1 MSVLRRTAAAV
12 IAALAVLL
20 CTSQAAAAVNA
31 QGVPSKGALVE
42 LSFKNRDGY
51 KIRVAGF
58 GQTVALS
65 VIRHLAE
72 GSSSTTY
79 FAHGTVTPTS
89 IRASF
94 ADRGRI
100 AVRFRPTGAKI
111 RHPGRYRCGPR
122 DDGVIGRHGVFV
134 GGLRFSGEA
143 GYTSASV
150 HRAPGQSV
158 DYRALVACLLS
169 GGFSSKRQAAQA
181 AERLPAGFP
190 GVGLAVPGVLGRMPS
205 GLEVPT
211 HPTPGPK
218 PTMLSAD
225 DKLPLSR
232 TVFFAV
238 ARGSGRSLFLAE
250 QESSDGSLG
259 IVRYVSV
266 TGPPQTFAFDDALS
280 LGGVTPPSPF
290 SGAATFQHGAAGAK
304 SWAGSLAVSFLGA
317 TDFPLTGSGFRS
329 SLTRGW

>member
-1 MSVLRRTAAAV
+1 MSVLRRTAAAA

-31 QGVPSKGALVE
+31 QGVPSEGALVE

-65 VIRHLAE
+65 VIRHLPE
-72 GSSSTTY
+72 GSSGTTY

-100 AVRFRPTGAKI
+100 AVRFRPTGPKI
-111 RHPGRYRCGPR
+111 RRAGRHPCATR

-158 DYRALVACLLS
+158 DYRAFVACLLS
-169 GGFSSKRQAAQA
+169 GILSKRQAAQP
-181 AERLPAGFP
+181 AERLPAGLP

-205 GLEVPT
+205 ALEAPT

-232 TVFFAV
+232 TVFSAE
-238 ARGSGRSLFLAE
+238 ARGSGHPFFLAE

-266 TGPPQTFAFDDALS
+266 TGPRRTFAFDDALS

-304 SWAGSLAVSFLGA
+304 SWTGSLAVSFLGA
-317 TDFPLTGSGFRS
+317 SDFPLTGAGFRS